1 MQRVCSLIHLT
12 LFWAGIMSADVLVP
26 QEAAVTVSV
35 GGSVTLRC
43 SMKGGSISDYY
54 NYWYKKIPGSTMTFV
69 FQEGGTYGPGF
80 QENFR
85 GEVDQVNNQ
94 VLLEILKASER
105 DKGSYYCAAMWLESD
120 YTDWEYPLI
129 FGKGTYLNVEP
140 RKQSV
145 ATPSVFVMK
154 NGTKVACLV
163 KDFYPKDININLQS
177 AKKIKEYDPAIVV
190 SPSGRYSAIK
200 LGQYEDSDSVTC
212 SVQHN
217 EQIFN
222 STDLELKKTVSVT
235 PKPKALENKNP
246 TSKTCYEPRVPAG
259 KVNMMS
265 LSVLGF
271 RMLLAKT
278 VAVNFLLTTKLFF
291 F

>member
-1 MQRVCSLIHLT
+1 MCSWDT
-12 LFWAGIMSADVLVP
+12 RQMFFGAGTKLF
-26 QEAAVTVSV
+26 
-35 GGSVTLRC
+35 
-43 SMKGGSISDYY
+43 
-54 NYWYKKIPGSTMTFV
+54 
-69 FQEGGTYGPGF
+69 
-80 QENFR
+80 
-85 GEVDQVNNQ
+85 
-94 VLLEILKASER
+94 
-105 DKGSYYCAAMWLESD
+105 
-120 YTDWEYPLI
+120 
-129 FGKGTYLNVEP
+129 VEH

-235 PKPKALENKNP
+235 PKPKASENNNQ
-246 TSKTCYEPRVPAG
+246 TSKTCYEPQVPAG

-271 RMLLAKT
+271 RMLFAKT
-278 VAVNFLLTTKLFF
+278 VAVNFLLTAKLFF

>member
-1 MQRVCSLIHLT
+1 MPLSSLLGVFLALIFSGSAVAQTVTQDQPAVSSHVGETATLNCRYETSWSYYYIVWYKQPPSGEMTFLIHQDSSSGNAKSGRYSINFRKAEKSLS
-12 LFWAGIMSADVLVP
+12 L
-26 QEAAVTVSV
+26 
-35 GGSVTLRC
+35 
-43 SMKGGSISDYY
+43 SISNLQLEDSAKYFCAL
-54 NYWYKKIPGSTMTFV
+54 WESTAWW
-69 FQEGGTYGPGF
+69 
-80 QENFR
+80 
-85 GEVDQVNNQ
+85 D
-94 VLLEILKASER
+94 
-105 DKGSYYCAAMWLESD
+105 
-120 YTDWEYPLI
+120 PLI

-235 PKPKALENKNP
+235 PKPKASENNNQ
-246 TSKTCYEPRVPAG
+246 TSKTCYEPQVPAG

-271 RMLLAKT
+271 RMLFAKT
-278 VAVNFLLTTKLFF
+278 VAVNFLLTAKLFF